1 MLGAGDEDLDG
12 KTVLTAE
19 SRETSGNSELC
30 ARVTRYRITRAV
42 TTISATDAVAF
53 SHEIV
58 AARRIAET
66 ATNAAMNRRNRTSHR
81 GAVTW
86 SDLSRNGSATT
97 RNTPLINIMP
107 AIIQ

>member
-1 MLGAGDEDLDG
+1 VLGARDEDLDG
-12 KTVLTAE
+12 KTVLTSS

-30 ARVTRYRITRAV
+30 AREIRYRITRAV
-42 TTISATDAVAF
+42 TTISATDAVAV

-58 AARRIAET
+58 AARRMAET

-86 SDLSRNGSATT
+86 SDSSKKGSDTT
-97 RNTPLINIMP
+97 TNTPLINIIP